1 MAYQSLYRKWRPQ
14 VFEDVIGQKHITQTL
29 MNAISLNRISHAYI
43 FSGPRGVG
51 KTTTARILAKSLN
64 CEKGTT
70 PHPCNKCERCIRIT
84 EGYSMD
90 VIEIDGASNRGI
102 DDIRDLRN
110 KVKFAPA
117 EGKYKVYIID
127 EVHMLTTE
135 AFNALLKT
143 LEEPP
148 SHVIFIFA
156 TTAPH
161 KIPNT
166 ILSRC
171 QWFNFRRI
179 SLEDI
184 INKLKMIIKDE
195 KLEIDDQTLNIIARS
210 STGSMRDAESILDQI
225 IAYCGKEITL
235 QNVREVL
242 GIIEEDV
249 FFNFVDTIINN
260 DTVKGVEIVN
270 RIADLGGDA
279 SQFIKNLMEY
289 VHNLS
294 LVKVCKPEVLNFQGI
309 FTEDRERLL
318 KQSKLI
324 KLGKLFNIIDYLAE
338 VERKMKYTHNPWI
351 LLEMLVLKFTA
362 GEDYSSKEIEK
373 DKDEGYLDL
382 SKNKDVVKS
391 DNIKVKTRE
400 GIPSPPKKKIQDKTK
415 KGSFIQT
422 KEVSTNLDLNQVW
435 PIILNKLKKTKMSVY
450 SFIIVNNLITIE
462 NDKLIIGFNKKY
474 IFHKESLEKKNN
486 KTLLQE
492 LIKEEIGRPLAIE
505 CIINDNGEEDSFL
518 EVELENKRK
527 ATGVRNEGEEEI
539 EERVTGKKDKVKKI
553 SNNKIS
559 EDNLLLK
566 ESLNLFKGTIIEEK
580 IENFK
585 EGRKEGSN
593 NGYEISNE
601 TSPNNAEKDGGS

>member
-14 VFEDVIGQKHITQTL
+14 VFEDIIGQKHITQTL
-29 MNAISLNRISHAYI
+29 VNAISLNRISHAYI

-64 CEKGTT
+64 CEKGPT

-127 EVHMLTTE
+127 EVHMLTAE

-195 KLEIDDQTLNIIARS
+195 KLEIDEQTLNIIARS

-249 FFNFVDTIINN
+249 FFNFVDTIINS
-260 DTVKGVEIVN
+260 DTVKGIEIVN

-294 LVKVCKPEVLNFQGI
+294 LIKVGKPEILNFQGV

-324 KLGKLFNIIDYLAE
+324 ELRKLFNIVDYLAE
-338 VERKMKYTHNPWI
+338 VERKMKYTYNPWI

-362 GEDYSSKEIEK
+362 GEDYSSKEMEK
-373 DKDEGYLDL
+373 DQDEGYLDL
-382 SKNKDVVKS
+382 SKNKDIVKS

-400 GIPSPPKKKIQDKTK
+400 EISPKKKIQDKTK
-415 KGSFIQT
+415 EGSFIQT

-505 CIINDNGEEDSFL
+505 CVINDNGEEDSSSL
-518 EVELENKRK
+518 EEELENKRK
-527 ATGVRNEGEEEI
+527 VTEPRNEGEEEI
-539 EERVTGKKDKVKKI
+539 EEKVTGKKDKVKKI

-566 ESLNLFKGTIIEEK
+566 ESLSLFKGTIIEEK

>member
-14 VFEDVIGQKHITQTL
+14 VFEDIIGQKHITQTL
-29 MNAISLNRISHAYI
+29 INAISLNRISHAYL

-148 SHVIFIFA
+148 SHVVFIFA

-195 KLEIDDQTLNIIARS
+195 KLEIDGQTLNIIARS

-225 IAYCGKEITL
+225 FAYCGKEITL
-235 QNVREVL
+235 QKVREVL

-249 FFNFVDTIINN
+249 FFNFVDTIINHN
-260 DTVKGVEIVN
+260 TVKGIEIVN

-294 LVKVCKPEVLNFQGI
+294 LIKVCKPEVLNFQGI

-324 KLGKLFNIIDYLAE
+324 KLGKLFNMVDYLAE

-373 DKDEGYLDL
+373 DQDEGYLDL
-382 SKNKDVVKS
+382 SKNQDIVKS
-391 DNIKVKTRE
+391 DNLKVKTRE
-400 GIPSPPKKKIQDKTK
+400 EIPPKKKIQNKTK
-415 KGSFIQT
+415 EGSFIQT

-486 KTLLQE
+486 KILLQE
-492 LIKEEIGRPLAIE
+492 LIKEEMGRPLAIE
-505 CIINDNGEEDSFL
+505 CIINDDGEEDPSSL

-527 ATGVRNEGEEEI
+527 VTEPKNEGEEEI
-539 EERVTGKKDKVKKI
+539 EERVTVEKDKVKKI

-566 ESLNLFKGTIIEEK
+566 ESLSLFKGTIIEEK

>member
-14 VFEDVIGQKHITQTL
+14 VFEDIIGQKHITQTL

-260 DTVKGVEIVN
+260 DTVKGIEIVN

-294 LVKVCKPEVLNFQGI
+294 LIKVCKPEVLNFQGI

-324 KLGKLFNIIDYLAE
+324 KLGKLFNIVDYLAE

-382 SKNKDVVKS
+382 SKNKDIVKS

-400 GIPSPPKKKIQDKTK
+400 EIPPKKKIQNKTK
-415 KGSFIQT
+415 DGSFIQT

-505 CIINDNGEEDSFL
+505 CIINDNDEEDSFL

-566 ESLNLFKGTIIEEK
+566 ESLNLFKGKIIEEK

>member
-14 VFEDVIGQKHITQTL
+14 VFEDIIGQKHITQTL

-51 KTTTARILAKSLN
+51 KTTTARILAKALN

-110 KVKFAPA
+110 KVKFAPV

-148 SHVIFIFA
+148 SHVVFIFA

-249 FFNFVDTIINN
+249 FFNFVDTIIKN
-260 DTVKGVEIVN
+260 DAVKGIEIIN
-270 RIADLGGDA
+270 QIADLGGDA

-294 LVKVCKPEVLNFQGI
+294 LIKVCKPEVLNFQGI

-318 KQSKLI
+318 KQAKLI
-324 KLGKLFNIIDYLAE
+324 KLGKLFNIVDYLAE

-373 DKDEGYLDL
+373 DQDEGYLDL
-382 SKNKDVVKS
+382 SKNQDIVKS
-391 DNIKVKTRE
+391 DNLKVKTIE
-400 GIPSPPKKKIQDKTK
+400 EIPPKKKIQDKTK
-415 KGSFIQT
+415 DGSFIQT

-435 PIILNKLKKTKMSVY
+435 PIILDKLK
-450 SFIIVNNLITIE
+450 NNLITIE

-527 ATGVRNEGEEEI
+527 ATGVRKEGEEEI
-539 EERVTGKKDKVKKI
+539 EERATGKKDNIEKK
-553 SNNKIS
+553 SNNKKL

-585 EGRKEGSN
+585 EGKKEGSN

>member
-14 VFEDVIGQKHITQTL
+14 VFEDIIGQKHITQTL
-29 MNAISLNRISHAYI
+29 INAISLNRISHAYL

-148 SHVIFIFA
+148 SHVVFIFA

-235 QNVREVL
+235 QKVREVL

-249 FFNFVDTIINN
+249 FFNFVDTIINHN
-260 DTVKGVEIVN
+260 TVKGIEIVN

-294 LVKVCKPEVLNFQGI
+294 LIKVCKPEVLNFQGI

-324 KLGKLFNIIDYLAE
+324 KLGKLFNMVDYLAE

-362 GEDYSSKEIEK
+362 GEDYASKEMEK
-373 DKDEGYLDL
+373 DQDEGYLDL
-382 SKNKDVVKS
+382 SKNQDIVKS
-391 DNIKVKTRE
+391 DNLKVKTRE
-400 GIPSPPKKKIQDKTK
+400 EIPPKKKIQDKTK
-415 KGSFIQT
+415 EGSFIPT
-422 KEVSTNLDLNQVW
+422 KEVSTNLDLNQAW

-486 KTLLQE
+486 KILLQE
-492 LIKEEIGRPLAIE
+492 LIKEEMGRPLAIE
-505 CIINDNGEEDSFL
+505 CIINDDGEEDPSSL
-518 EVELENKRK
+518 EAELENKRK
-527 ATGVRNEGEEEI
+527 VTEPKNEGEEEI
-539 EERVTGKKDKVKKI
+539 EERVTGKEDKVKKI
-553 SNNKIS
+553 SNNKIL